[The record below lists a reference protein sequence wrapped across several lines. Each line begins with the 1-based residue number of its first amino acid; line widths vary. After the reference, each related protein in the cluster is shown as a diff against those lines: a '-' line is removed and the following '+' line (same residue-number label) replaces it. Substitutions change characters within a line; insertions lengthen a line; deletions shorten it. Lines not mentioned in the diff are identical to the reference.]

1 MRAMVFEQLLV
12 AHQRKQA
19 KPAGTFVAFAADH
32 DRFAIETCLRRLLIT
47 RTTDTAIAN
56 AARDERVDVELHRGV
71 DAYDLLLRIASG
83 LESEVPGESEVF
95 GQFKQSW
102 QAYRTQHTEKAR
114 GLDSL
119 MRKLFEDVKEVRSH
133 HLTGLGAATYGS
145 LVRALLGAQ
154 ANEPTL
160 LIGAGEMAAAILPYL
175 SGRPLCIANRT
186 PERAAALLSGLRRQA
201 DHADQVQLLG
211 GDLQAELAAWRTATN
226 VVVCVPPNR
235 ERDPARVQAWKDRGS
250 KPGHLLHLGKLTPGD
265 SLWANL
271 DRFATLVDL
280 FALQSAN
287 SERRRVQV
295 LHARNACRE
304 RAQLR
309 GLGGGAG
316 VAHGWEDLSLF
327 AHSA

>member
-1 MRAMVFEQLLV
+1 
-12 AHQRKQA
+12 
-19 KPAGTFVAFAADH
+19 
-32 DRFAIETCLRRLLIT
+32 
-47 RTTDTAIAN
+47 
-56 AARDERVDVELHRGV
+56 
-71 DAYDLLLRIASG
+71 
-83 LESEVPGESEVF
+83 VPGESEVF

-102 QAYRTQHTEKAR
+102 QTWRATHVETAR
-114 GLDSL
+114 VLDSL
-119 MRKLFEDVKEVRSH
+119 MRKLFEDVKEIRSR

-154 ANEPTL
+154 ADQPTL

-175 SGRPLCIANRT
+175 SGRPLYIANRT
-186 PERAAALLSGLRRQA
+186 PERATAMLAGLRRKA
-201 DHADQVQLLG
+201 DHAEQIEVLG
-211 GDLQAELAAWRTATN
+211 GDLDSELAAWSKATN
-226 VVVCVPPNR
+226 VIVCVPPNR
-235 ERDPARVQAWKDRGS
+235 ERDPARVQAWNDRDVKS
-250 KPGHLLHLGKLTPGD
+250 GHLLHLGKLTPGD

-287 SERRRVQV
+287 SERRRVQL

>member
-1 MRAMVFEQLLV
+1 MVFDQLLV
-12 AHQRKQA
+12 VHQRKQG
-19 KPAGTFVAFAADH
+19 KPAISAFNAFGAD
-32 DRFAIETCLRRLLIT
+32 DRRFCIETCLRRLLISHAADST
-47 RTTDTAIAN
+47 LTSTSPTESNAI
-56 AARDERVDVELHRGV
+56 EFLRGI

-102 QAYRTQHTEKAR
+102 QAFRTTHAEGSRK
-114 GLDSL
+114 LDPL
-119 MRKLFEDVKEVRSH
+119 MRKLFEDVKHIRSR

-145 LVRALLGAQ
+145 LVRALLGADAEQ
-154 ANEPTL
+154 PTL

-175 SGRPLCIANRT
+175 SGRPLYIANRT
-186 PERAAALLSGLRRQA
+186 PERATALLAGLRRQA
-201 DHADQVQLLG
+201 DRAGQIQLIGSEL
-211 GDLQAELAAWRTATN
+211 DAELAAWRTATN

-235 ERDPARVQAWKDRGS
+235 ERDLARVQAWKDRDS
-250 KPGHLLHLGKLTPGD
+250 KAGHLLHLGKLTPGD
-265 SLWANL
+265 SLWAQL
-271 DRFATLVDL
+271 DRFATLAEL

-287 SERRRVQV
+287 SERRRVQ
-295 LHARNACRE
+295 LLQARNACRE

>member
-1 MRAMVFEQLLV
+1 MVIDKLLV
-12 AHQRKQA
+12 VHQRKQG
-19 KPAGTFVAFAADH
+19 KPAAGAFEAFAVSDE
-32 DRFAIETCLRRLLIT
+32 RFCIETCLRRLLISNVADSNLT
-47 RTTDTAIAN
+47 SAN
-56 AARDERVDVELHRGV
+56 SAVPNGVELLRGT

-102 QAYRTQHTEKAR
+102 QMFRTAHTEVSRK
-114 GLDSL
+114 LDPL
-119 MRKLFEDVKEVRSH
+119 MRKLFEDVKHIRSR

-145 LVRALLGAQ
+145 LVRALLGADAEQ
-154 ANEPTL
+154 PTL

-175 SGRPLCIANRT
+175 SGRPLYIANRT
-186 PERAAALLSGLRRQA
+186 PERAAALLTGLRRQA
-201 DHADQVQLLG
+201 HRADQIQLIGSEL
-211 GDLQAELAAWRTATN
+211 DAELAAWRTATN

-235 ERDPARVQAWKDRGS
+235 ARDLVRVQAWKDRDS
-250 KPGHLLHLGKLTPGD
+250 KSGHLLHLGKLTPGD
-265 SLWANL
+265 SLWAQL
-271 DRFATLVDL
+271 DRFATLADL

-287 SERRRVQV
+287 SERRRVQL

-309 GLGGGAG
+309 GLAGGAG

-327 AHSA
+327 AHSV

>member
-1 MRAMVFEQLLV
+1 MVLDQFFV
-12 AHQRKQA
+12 VHQRKQG
-19 KPAGTFVAFAADH
+19 KPAGNAFELLGVSDEH
-32 DRFAIETCLRRLLIT
+32 FCIETCLRRLLIAHAG
-47 RTTDTAIAN
+47 DLLLMSATAT
-56 AARDERVDVELHRGV
+56 EQTGVDRLRGI
-71 DAYDLLLRIASG
+71 DAYDLLLRIATG

-102 QAYRTQHTEKAR
+102 QAFRTSHPEASRK
-114 GLDSL
+114 LDPL
-119 MRKLFEDVKEVRSH
+119 MRKLFEDVKEIRSR

-145 LVRALLGAQ
+145 LVRALLGADADQ
-154 ANEPTL
+154 PTL

-175 SGRPLCIANRT
+175 SGRPLYIANRS
-186 PERAAALLSGLRRQA
+186 PERAAALLARLRRKA
-201 DHADQVQLLG
+201 DHADQLQIIG
-211 GDLQAELAAWRTATN
+211 GELDAELAAWQTATN

-235 ERDPARVQAWKDRGS
+235 ERDLARVQAWKTRAS
-250 KPGHLLHLGKLTPGD
+250 KPGHLLHLGKLAPGD
-265 SLWANL
+265 SLWAQL
-271 DRFATLVDL
+271 DRFATLADL

-287 SERRRVQV
+287 SERRRVQL

-309 GLGGGAG
+309 GLGGAG

>member
-1 MRAMVFEQLLV
+1 MVIDQLLV
-12 AHQRKQA
+12 VHQRKQG
-19 KPAGTFVAFAADH
+19 KPAAGAFEAFAVSDE
-32 DRFAIETCLRRLLIT
+32 RFCIETCLRRLLISHLADSNLSST
-47 RTTDTAIAN
+47 NSAVPNGI
-56 AARDERVDVELHRGV
+56 EVLRGG

-102 QAYRTQHTEKAR
+102 QTFRTTHAELSRK
-114 GLDSL
+114 LDPL
-119 MRKLFEDVKEVRSH
+119 MRKLFEDVKHIRSR

-145 LVRALLGAQ
+145 LVRALLGADAEQ
-154 ANEPTL
+154 PTL

-186 PERAAALLSGLRRQA
+186 PERAAALLTGLRRQA
-201 DHADQVQLLG
+201 DRADQIQLIGSEL
-211 GDLQAELAAWRTATN
+211 DAELAAWRTATN

-235 ERDPARVQAWKDRGS
+235 ERDLVRVQAWKDRDS
-250 KPGHLLHLGKLTPGD
+250 KSGHLLHLGKLTPGD
-265 SLWANL
+265 SLWAQL
-271 DRFATLVDL
+271 DRFATLADL

-287 SERRRVQV
+287 SERRRVQL
-295 LHARNACRE
+295 LHARTACRE

>member
-1 MRAMVFEQLLV
+1 MVVDQLLV
-12 AHQRKQA
+12 VHQRKQG
-19 KPAGTFVAFAADH
+19 KPAAGAFEAFAVSDE
-32 DRFAIETCLRRLLIT
+32 RFCIETCLRRLLISHVA
-47 RTTDTAIAN
+47 DSNLSGAN
-56 AARDERVDVELHRGV
+56 SAVPNGVELLRGT

-95 GQFKQSW
+95 GQFKQGW
-102 QAYRTQHTEKAR
+102 QTFRTAHAEVSRK
-114 GLDSL
+114 LDPL
-119 MRKLFEDVKEVRSH
+119 MRKLFEDVKHIRSR

-145 LVRALLGAQ
+145 LVRALLGADAEQ
-154 ANEPTL
+154 PTL

-175 SGRPLCIANRT
+175 SGRPLYIANRT
-186 PERAAALLSGLRRQA
+186 PERAAALLTGLRRQA
-201 DHADQVQLLG
+201 DRADQIQLIGSELA
-211 GDLQAELAAWRTATN
+211 AELAAWRTATN

-235 ERDPARVQAWKDRGS
+235 ERDLVRVQAWKDRDS
-250 KPGHLLHLGKLTPGD
+250 KSGHLLHLGKLTPGD
-265 SLWANL
+265 SLWAQL
-271 DRFATLVDL
+271 DRFATLADL

-287 SERRRVQV
+287 SERRRVQ
-295 LHARNACRE
+295 LLNARNACRE

>member
-1 MRAMVFEQLLV
+1 MVFDQLV
-12 AHQRKQA
+12 VVHQRKQA
-19 KPAGTFVAFAADH
+19 KPATKAFDAFGADSE
-32 DRFAIETCLRRLLIT
+32 RFCIETCLRRLLVSRAADST
-47 RTTDTAIAN
+47 LTGAN
-56 AARDERVDVELHRGV
+56 SDELDGIEFLRGI

-102 QAYRTQHTEKAR
+102 QAYRTTHPEASRK
-114 GLDSL
+114 LDPL
-119 MRKLFEDVKEVRSH
+119 MRKLFEDVKDIRSR

-145 LVRALLGAQ
+145 LVRALLGANADQ
-154 ANEPTL
+154 PTL

-175 SGRPLCIANRT
+175 SGRPLYIANRT
-186 PERAAALLSGLRRQA
+186 PERAAALLTGLRRQA
-201 DHADQVQLLG
+201 DRADQIQLIGSEL
-211 GDLQAELAAWRTATN
+211 DAELAAWRTATN

-235 ERDPARVQAWKDRGS
+235 ERDLARVQAWKDRES
-250 KPGHLLHLGKLTPGD
+250 KSGHLLHLGKLTPGD
-265 SLWANL
+265 SLWAGL

-287 SERRRVQV
+287 SERRRVQL

>member
-1 MRAMVFEQLLV
+1 MVFKQLFV
-12 AHQRKQA
+12 VHQRKHG
-19 KPAGTFVAFAADH
+19 KPAAGAFDAFRADEE
-32 DRFAIETCLRRLLIT
+32 RFCIETCLRRLLISHAADST
-47 RTTDTAIAN
+47 RAGASATDQ
-56 AARDERVDVELHRGV
+56 VDVELVRGI

-102 QAYRTQHTEKAR
+102 QTYRTEHAETSR
-114 GLDSL
+114 RLDPL
-119 MRKLFEDVKEVRSH
+119 MRKLFEDVKEIRSR

-145 LVRALLGAQ
+145 LVRALLGANADQ
-154 ANEPTL
+154 PTL

-175 SGRPLCIANRT
+175 AGRPLYIANRT
-186 PERAAALLSGLRRQA
+186 PEHATALLTGMRRQA
-201 DHADQVQLLG
+201 DRADQIHLIGSKL
-211 GDLQAELAAWRTATN
+211 DAELAAWRTATN

-235 ERDPARVQAWKDRGS
+235 ERDVARVQAWKNRDS
-250 KPGHLLHLGKLTPGD
+250 KSGHLLHLGKLTPGD
-265 SLWANL
+265 SLWAKL

-287 SERRRVQV
+287 SERRRVQL

-316 VAHGWEDLSLF
+316 VAHGWEDLALF

>member
-1 MRAMVFEQLLV
+1 MVVDQLLV
-12 AHQRKQA
+12 VHQRKQG
-19 KPAGTFVAFAADH
+19 KPAAGAFDAFAVSDE
-32 DRFAIETCLRRLLIT
+32 RFCIETCLRRLLISHVA
-47 RTTDTAIAN
+47 DSNLSGAN
-56 AARDERVDVELHRGV
+56 SAVPNGVELLRGT

-102 QAYRTQHTEKAR
+102 QTFRTAHAEVSRK
-114 GLDSL
+114 LDPL
-119 MRKLFEDVKEVRSH
+119 MRKLFEDVKHIRSR

-145 LVRALLGAQ
+145 LVRALLGADAEQ
-154 ANEPTL
+154 PTL

-175 SGRPLCIANRT
+175 SGRPLYIANRT
-186 PERAAALLSGLRRQA
+186 PERAAALLTGLRRQA
-201 DHADQVQLLG
+201 DRADQIQLIGSEL
-211 GDLQAELAAWRTATN
+211 DAELAAWRTATN

-235 ERDPARVQAWKDRGS
+235 ERDLVRVQAWKDRDS
-250 KPGHLLHLGKLTPGD
+250 KSGHLLHLGKLTPGD
-265 SLWANL
+265 SLWAQL
-271 DRFATLVDL
+271 DRFATLADL

-287 SERRRVQV
+287 SERRRVQL

>member
-1 MRAMVFEQLLV
+1 MGFEQLLV

-19 KPAGTFVAFAADH
+19 KPAAGAFEAFAANQG
-32 DRFAIETCLRRLLIT
+32 RFTIETCLRRLLIT
-47 RTTDTAIAN
+47 QTTDSAIAS
-56 AARDERVDVELHRGV
+56 AAAPAGVEFLRGV

-95 GQFKQSW
+95 GQFKQGW
-102 QAYRTQHTEKAR
+102 QAYRTQHGEAAR
-114 GLDSL
+114 ALDPL
-119 MRKLFEDVKEVRSH
+119 IRKLFEDVKEIRSR

-145 LVRALLGAQ
+145 LVRALLGSDAEQ
-154 ANEPTL
+154 PTL

-175 SGRPLCIANRT
+175 SGRPLYIANRT
-186 PERAAALLSGLRRQA
+186 PERAAALLAGLRRKS
-201 DHADQVQLLG
+201 DHADEIKLLG
-211 GDLQAELAAWRTATN
+211 GDSETELALWRTVTN
-226 VVVCVPPNR
+226 VIVCVPPNR
-235 ERDPARVQAWKDRGS
+235 ERDLARVQAWKERDANS
-250 KPGHLLHLGKLTPGD
+250 GHLLHLGKLAPGD
-265 SLWANL
+265 SVWANL

-287 SERRRVQV
+287 SERRRVQL

-309 GLGGGAG
+309 SLGGGAG

>member
-1 MRAMVFEQLLV
+1 MVFDQLFVL
-12 AHQRKQA
+12 HQRKQG
-19 KPAGTFVAFAADH
+19 KPAGALDAFRAD
-32 DRFAIETCLRRLLIT
+32 DGRFCIETCLRRLLISHAADSNLT
-47 RTTDTAIAN
+47 STTSTEPN
-56 AARDERVDVELHRGV
+56 GVEFLRSI

-102 QAYRTQHTEKAR
+102 QAYRSKHAEASRK
-114 GLDSL
+114 LDPL
-119 MRKLFEDVKEVRSH
+119 MRKLFEDVKHIRSH

-145 LVRALLGAQ
+145 LVRALLGADAGQ
-154 ANEPTL
+154 PTL

-175 SGRPLCIANRT
+175 SGRPLYIANRT
-186 PERAAALLSGLRRQA
+186 PEHAAALLTGLRRQA
-201 DHADQVQLLG
+201 DRAAQIHLLG
-211 GDLQAELAAWRTATN
+211 SELDAELAAWRTATN

-235 ERDPARVQAWKDRGS
+235 ERDVARVQAWKDRDS
-250 KPGHLLHLGKLTPGD
+250 KSGHLLHLGKLTPGD
-265 SLWANL
+265 SLWAKL

-287 SERRRVQV
+287 SERRRVQL

>member
-1 MRAMVFEQLLV
+1 
-12 AHQRKQA
+12 
-19 KPAGTFVAFAADH
+19 
-32 DRFAIETCLRRLLIT
+32 
-47 RTTDTAIAN
+47 
-56 AARDERVDVELHRGV
+56 
-71 DAYDLLLRIASG
+71 
-83 LESEVPGESEVF
+83 
-95 GQFKQSW
+95 
-102 QAYRTQHTEKAR
+102 
-114 GLDSL
+114 
-119 MRKLFEDVKEVRSH
+119 MRKLFEDVKHIRSR

-145 LVRALLGAQ
+145 LVRALLGADAEQ
-154 ANEPTL
+154 PTL

-175 SGRPLCIANRT
+175 SGRPLYIANRT

-201 DHADQVQLLG
+201 DRGDEIQVIGSEL
-211 GDLQAELAAWRTATN
+211 DAELAAWRTVTN

-235 ERDPARVQAWKDRGS
+235 ERDVARVRAWKERDS
-250 KPGHLLHLGKLTPGD
+250 KSGHLLHLGKLTPGD
-265 SLWANL
+265 SSWAQL

-287 SERRRVQV
+287 SERRRVQL